1 MADVADATNT
11 VELPADI
18 AAMSFEDALAELEA
32 IVQQLERG
40 DRALDDAIE
49 AYARGA
55 LLKRHCESK
64 LRQAQA
70 RVEKISLAADGTP
83 QAEPADI
90 S

>member
-1 MADVADATNT
+1 MAKDNDTD
-11 VELPADI
+11 ELPADI
-18 AAMSFEDALAELEA
+18 AAMSFEAALAELEA

-55 LLKRHCESK
+55 LLKRHCETR
-64 LRQAQA
+64 LRQAQV
-70 RVEKISLAADGTP
+70 RVEQISLAADGTP
-83 QAEPADI
+83 QASPADI

>member
-1 MADVADATNT
+1 MADAPDTA
-11 VELPADI
+11 ELPEDI
-18 AAMSFEDALAELEA
+18 AAMPFEAALAELEA

-40 DRALDDAIE
+40 DRPLDDAIE

-64 LRQAQA
+64 LRQAQV

-83 QAEPADI
+83 RAEPTDI